1 MPAGEIESH
10 PAGSFHDIFLLIPRF
25 PRRRYP
31 STKRWVSCIKAV
43 SYTHLRKEIEP
54 FYEIIVTTEDH
65 LDRIEVRVEF
75 SDASLLDDYNK
86 LEQLRAKIRH
96 NIKSVLNIDAK
107 ISLVTPGTLPRFEG
121 KAKRVID
128 KRTHK

>member
-1 MPAGEIESH
+1 MVIRGVNVFPSQIESVIM
-10 PAGSFHDIFLLIPRF
+10 SM
-25 PRRRYP
+25 
-31 STKRWVSCIKAV
+31 
-43 SYTHLRKEIEP
+43 KEIEP

-86 LEQLRAKIRH
+86 LEQLRAKIRR